1 MLKEMLYLVDKKDGE
16 LAQDIFTT
24 LVPLHAEGG

>member
-1 MLKEMLYLVDKKDGE
+1 MLKKMLYLVDKKDGE
-16 LAQDIFTT
+16 VARDTFIT